1 MPARTRAKQ
10 SKSQG
15 TKNQGPKKAV
25 YVYGILP
32 GDIELESGTTGVG
45 EPPAEVRVVT
55 SGDLAALVS
64 DVDLDKPLGR
74 PDDLYAHED
83 LLDAI
88 AADVPVLPLR
98 FGAVVT
104 SDKAVAEE
112 LLGAHH
118 DEFASAL
125 DELEGHAEYV
135 VRGRYV
141 EDAILRE
148 VLDEDPRAG
157 ELRDQLTGA
166 DEDATRDLRM
176 QLGELVTNAIEA
188 KRQQDTRALGD
199 AVGDHV
205 AASVMR
211 APTHDLEAVHAA
223 FLVNL
228 DAADDLEQ
236 AVDQLASD
244 WDGRIELRLQGPLA
258 AYDFVGTTTPAQ
270 DV

>member
-1 MPARTRAKQ
+1 MAAQKTRDK
-10 SKSQG
+10 KDQG
-15 TKNQGPKKAV
+15 TQKAV

-32 GDIELESGTTGVG
+32 GDIELEPGTTGVG
-45 EPPAEVRVVT
+45 DPPGEIRVVRN
-55 SGDLAALVS
+55 GDLAALVS

-83 LLDAI
+83 LLDSTAGGV
-88 AADVPVLPLR
+88 AVLPLR
-98 FGAVVT
+98 FGAVVA
-104 SDKAVAEE
+104 SDEAVAEE

-125 DELEGHAEYV
+125 EQLEGHAEYV
-135 VRGRYV
+135 VKGRYV
-141 EDAILRE
+141 EDAVLRE

-157 ELRDQLTGA
+157 ELRDQLKGA
-166 DEDATRDLRM
+166 DEDATRELRM
-176 QLGELVTNAIEA
+176 QLGELVSNAIEA
-188 KRQQDTRALGD
+188 KREQDTQALGD

-205 AASVMR
+205 AASAVR
-211 APTHDLEAVHAA
+211 SPTHELDAVHVA
-223 FLVNL
+223 FLVDL
-228 DAADDLEQ
+228 DSADALEQ

-244 WDGRIELRLQGPLA
+244 WDGRIELELIGPMA